1 MENIDTR
8 FKSIVRSYYLHIPE
22 HIEKEL
28 VLGEIYDFRNKC
40 VNSEM
45 IDPDVAVF
53 IWWYTLRMAWSKTN
67 TRYTLPKSLS
77 EYEFEVTR
85 HRNFN
90 SEQKRFLTSEII
102 GVLERLTP
110 EAELLK
116 LLKDYFETLP
126 ETPATPQGVEVESA
140 EVVNEKTK
148 HPKTVKKEQDY
159 YNYTDYYIKLRK
171 CVNPNYNQN
180 KAIEKTLE
188 NFNIGE
194 RTLGRALEANTEILD
209 KFGQQKSIS
218 KKYPYVKY

>member
-53 IWWYTLRMAWSKTN
+53 IWWYTLRMAWGKTN
-67 TRYTLPKSLS
+67 TRHTLPKAMS

-90 SEQKRFLTSEII
+90 SEQKRFLTSEIKI
-102 GVLERLTP
+102 
-110 EAELLK
+110 
-116 LLKDYFETLP
+116 
-126 ETPATPQGVEVESA
+126 
-140 EVVNEKTK
+140 
-148 HPKTVKKEQDY
+148 
-159 YNYTDYYIKLRK
+159 
-171 CVNPNYNQN
+171 
-180 KAIEKTLE
+180 
-188 NFNIGE
+188 
-194 RTLGRALEANTEILD
+194 GRAH
-209 KFGQQKSIS
+209 
-218 KKYPYVKY
+218 V